1 MGFHL
6 RAICLTDDTAE
17 IAVEKGNEHD
27 FKKSLIQ
34 KVTWL
39 VMISYTLL
47 MFKPVMP
54 VIIDVLAHTFW
65 EQQHMLVV
73 HEVNGKFHLHN
84 ELVNASHQSDK
95 HSQNGKAETQEYM
108 PVAAKQFLLPATKL
122 TYRTINYLIFSC
134 YYPFPA
140 IDIALLPP
148 RSIV

>member
-6 RAICLTDDTAE
+6 RAICLTDDTAD
-17 IAVEKGNEHD
+17 IAVEKSGVRD
-27 FKKSLIQ
+27 TRKQLMRKM
-34 KVTWL
+34 TWL

-54 VIIDVLAHTFW
+54 VVMDALAHTFW

-84 ELVNASHQSDK
+84 ELVNSSRQSDK
-95 HSQNGKAETQEYM
+95 HAQNTKIEIQEYM
-108 PVAAKQFLLPATKL
+108 PVAAKQFSALVTTF
-122 TYRTINYLIFSC
+122 TYRVIQYSSFSC

-140 IDIALLPP
+140 TEIALLPP
-148 RSIV
+148 EA